1 MEKEIKKFI
10 DYLTYIKHY
19 SDKTTSSYLFDLKK
33 FEKYLIEN
41 KISLYPQFIIN
52 QNKF

>member
-19 SDKTTSSYLFDLKK
+19 SDKTTSSYFFDLKK
-33 FEKYLIEN
+33 GKKCYMS
-41 KISLYPQFIIN
+41 KLYG
-52 QNKF
+52 K